1 MEIRI
6 FRHKDGRVPYEIWF
20 EALRDKRAKAKIL
33 VRLDRLKA
41 GSLGG
46 VKPVGG
52 GVSELRIKEG
62 KGYRI
67 YFGQQGNKVVILLC
81 GGGKPTQQN
90 DIKQAKKFW
99 SEFNE
104 KIS

>member
-1 MEIRI
+1 MLMEIRI
-6 FRHKDGRVPYEIWF
+6 FRHKDGSVPYEIWF
-20 EALRDKRAKAKIL
+20 GALRDKRAKAKIL

-41 GSLGG
+41 GSLGD
-46 VKPVGG
+46 VKPVGR

-81 GGGKPTQQN
+81 GGDKPSQQN

-99 SEFNE
+99 REFNE
-104 KIS
+104 

>member
-6 FRHKDGRVPYEIWF
+6 FRRKDGKIPYEAWF

-33 VRLDRLKA
+33 VRLDRLRA
-41 GSLGG
+41 GNLGD
-46 VKPVGG
+46 VKTVGR

-67 YFGQQGNKVVILLC
+67 YFGQQGNEVVILLC
-81 GGGKPTQQN
+81 GGDKSTQQS
-90 DIKQAKKFW
+90 DIKQAKRFW
-99 SEFNE
+99 REFNGQ
-104 KIS
+104 IN